1 VSTIIV
7 GVDGTERS
15 ADAVHFATRLA
26 RRARAELLLACA
38 YPYDDAAAHMD
49 SQRRHE
55 LRQEAQALLD
65 AATLLVAHAAPV
77 ATRTIADRSPARALH
92 TLAVHERASL
102 LVIGS
107 SHRGAVGRVFA
118 GTTAERLLHG
128 APCPVAVVPH
138 GALPRSLHVIA
149 VGWDGS
155 PESGAA
161 IVGAAAIARSGGGLL
176 RIVRVLDDAEDGVPA
191 DGLESPP
198 DGVRIEHVLR
208 HGDPV
213 DVLAAASQ
221 DADLLVL
228 GSRGYGP
235 RRAVLLGGVSG
246 RVVRT
251 AACPV
256 IVVPRGVAVPLE
268 ELFRPVHRG
277 VRARRPAVAI
287 RARA

>member
-1 VSTIIV
+1 MSKIIV

-26 RRARAELLLACA
+26 RRARADLLLACA

-49 SQRRHE
+49 CERRRM
-55 LRQEAQALLD
+55 LREEAQATLD

-77 ATRTIADRSPARALH
+77 TTRTIADRSPARALH

-102 LVIGS
+102 VVIGS
-107 SHRGAVGRVFA
+107 SHHGSVGRVFA

-138 GALPRSLHVIA
+138 GVLPGSLHTIA

-155 PESGAA
+155 PESTAA
-161 IVGAAAIARSGGGLL
+161 VVGAAAIARRGGGLL
-176 RIVRVLDDAEDGVPA
+176 RIVRVLDGDTDEGGPAELLQSLPA
-191 DGLESPP
+191 GL
-198 DGVRIEHVLR
+198 RLEHVLR

-213 DVLAAASQ
+213 DALAAVSE
-221 DADLLVL
+221 DADLLLL

-256 IVVPRGVAVPLE
+256 IVVPRGIAVPLE
-268 ELFRPVHRG
+268 DLFGPVRR
-277 VRARRPAVAI
+277 VRRVMASTADAP
-287 RARA
+287 